1 MKRRQVAFVLSG
13 GGSLGA
19 IQVGMLKGLL
29 EEGIRPDFLVGTSVG
44 AVNAAWIAGRPEAD
58 GAAQLSEI
66 WSGIRRQDIFPM
78 SPLCSARGILGHTNH
93 VISNDNL
100 RGVLERHLLYE
111 RLEEASIPVHVIVTE
126 LKSGEAVTLS
136 DGPAIPALLASTA
149 IPGVFPPITI
159 GRREFV
165 DGGVANHT
173 PIPSA
178 IELGATEIYVLPVGY
193 PYLRE
198 GPSGALGMALQAL
211 ARIIEQRLAAEVA
224 ANRSLAQ
231 IHVIPAIDVPAVSPA
246 DFGRSKELIRRAY
259 RTTRRFLGQSTG
271 DDIAPRAFGGL
282 STARVEAV

>member
-58 GAAQLSEI
+58 GAAQLSAI
-66 WSGIRRQDIFPM
+66 WAGIRRQDIFPI

-100 RGVLERHLLYE
+100 KGVLQSHLLYE
-111 RLEEASIPVHVIVTE
+111 RLEEAAIPVHVIVTD

-136 DGPAIPALLASTA
+136 SGPAIPALLASTA
-149 IPGVFPPITI
+149 IPGVFPPVTI
-159 GRREFV
+159 GKREFV

-173 PIPSA
+173 PVTAA

-193 PYLRE
+193 NWLRE
-198 GPSGALGMALQAL
+198 GPNGALGMALQAL
-211 ARIIEQRLAAEVA
+211 ARIIEQRLAAEVV
-224 ANRSLAQ
+224 ANQGLAN
-231 IHVIPAIDVPAVSPA
+231 IKVIPAFDVPHVSPA
-246 DFGRSKELIRRAY
+246 DFSQSKELIRRAY
-259 RTTRRFLGQSTG
+259 RATRRFLGQTSS
-271 DDIAPRAFGGL
+271 DLQPRSVGL
-282 STARVEAV
+282 SPARVEAA

>member
-29 EEGIRPDFLVGTSVG
+29 EDAIRADFLVGTSVG

-66 WSGIRRQDIFPM
+66 WNGIKRQDIFPI
-78 SPLCSARGILGHTNH
+78 SPWCSARGILGHTNH

-100 RGVLERHLLYE
+100 RAVLERNLLYE

-136 DGPAIPALLASTA
+136 SGPAIPALLARTP
-149 IPGVFPPITI
+149 IPGVFPPATI

-173 PIPSA
+173 PVTAA
-178 IELGATEIYVLPVGY
+178 IELGVTEIYVLPVGD
-193 PYLRE
+193 PYVRE
-198 GPSGALGMALQAL
+198 GPNGALGMALQAL
-211 ARIIEQRLAAEVA
+211 ARIIEQRLPAEGVA
-224 ANRSLAQ
+224 
-231 IHVIPAIDVPAVSPA
+231 P
-246 DFGRSKELIRRAY
+246 
-259 RTTRRFLGQSTG
+259 
-271 DDIAPRAFGGL
+271 
-282 STARVEAV
+282 

>member
-66 WSGIRRQDIFPM
+66 WGHLRRQDIFPL
-78 SPLCSARGILGHTNH
+78 SPLCSARGLLGHTNH
-93 VISNDNL
+93 VISNQNL
-100 RGVLERHLLYE
+100 QALLERNLLYE
-111 RLEEASIPVHVIVTE
+111 NLEDASIPVHVIVTD

-136 DGPAIPALLASTA
+136 SGRAIPALLASTA
-149 IPGVFPPITI
+149 IPGVFPPVTI

-173 PIPSA
+173 PVTAA
-178 IELGATEIYVLPVGY
+178 IELGATDVYVLPVGY
-193 PYLRE
+193 NWLRE
-198 GPSGALGMALQAL
+198 GPNGALGMALQAL
-211 ARIIEQRLAAEVA
+211 ARIIEQKLAAEVA
-224 ANRSLAQ
+224 TNQGRANIQ
-231 IHVIPAIDVPAVSPA
+231 VIPAFDVPHVSPA
-246 DFGRSKELIRRAY
+246 DFSQSKELIRRAH
-259 RTTRRFLGQSTG
+259 RATRRFLGQTSS
-271 DDIAPRAFGGL
+271 DVEPRAVGL
-282 STARVEAV
+282 TAARVEAA